1 MPNGPL
7 DVGDANARVRPA
19 GIAHPHEDSLFMP
32 HKRAGAF
39 RLQSTLNGMASLA
52 GGS

>member
-1 MPNGPL
+1 MGQRS
-7 DVGDANARVRPA
+7 ANASTAA
-19 GIAHPHEDSLFMP
+19 GIIAHPHEDSLFMP

>member
-1 MPNGPL
+1 MGQPRS
-7 DVGDANARVRPA
+7 ANARIAA